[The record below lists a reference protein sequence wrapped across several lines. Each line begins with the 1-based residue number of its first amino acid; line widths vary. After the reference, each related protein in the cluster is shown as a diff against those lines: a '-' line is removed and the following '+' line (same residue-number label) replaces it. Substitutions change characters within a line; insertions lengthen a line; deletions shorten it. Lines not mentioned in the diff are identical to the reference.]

1 MTVVH
6 PISRAWIT
14 TGGTGAQNYDEFAD
28 DAEITDIITD
38 NPHSALS
45 VEMPHLAPESLGKTF
60 AEALPDA
67 VVRLARDKAEGHY
80 RQAEH
85 VVVLY
90 RITAKDEAPAYGLWS
105 MVETA
110 EISTSADEPG
120 LVIRNEDVFISKVRE
135 RVALADSL
143 QTLLSPVLLLQTGK
157 GEELHAALAD
167 ACAAAGEPAATDT
180 DQTGRTHAIWEIGP
194 GELQDRLTALAGGGE
209 LVVADGNH
217 RSLAAQTGGLTRFLA
232 CVTTPASV
240 FIQPYNRLVS
250 ELPVAAG
257 ELIDGLRAAGA
268 TVTELPRVAALP
280 GKGTI
285 ELYAYGRS
293 WAVGLPTDPSGSPVE
308 NLDHALVERVL
319 LRDVLGL
326 DPGDKR
332 ISYIGGDY
340 PVEWLRGEVDAG
352 RAELALLIAPV
363 TVEDFVEVNLA
374 RQKLPRKS
382 TWFTPKARGGL
393 VLAQLG
399 LDAEQPGLVSD
410 QLG

>member
-28 DAEITDIITD
+28 DAEITDIIAA
-38 NPHSALS
+38 NAHSSLA

-60 AEALPDA
+60 AESLPDA
-67 VVRLARDKAEGHY
+67 VVRLERDKSEGHY

-90 RITAKDEAPAYGLWS
+90 RITAQDEAPAYGLWS
-105 MVETA
+105 LVDTDQ
-110 EISTSADEPG
+110 ISTSADEPG
-120 LVIRNEDVFISKVRE
+120 LVIRNEDVFIAKVRE
-135 RVALADSL
+135 RVALADAL

-167 ACAAAGEPAATDT
+167 ACAAAGEPEATDT
-180 DQTGRTHAIWEIGP
+180 DQSGRTHAIWVLGP
-194 GELQDRLTALAGGGE
+194 GETQDRLTELAGGGE

-217 RSLAAQTGGLTRFLA
+217 RSLAAQTGGLPRFLA
-232 CVTTPASV
+232 VITTPASV
-240 FIQPYNRLVS
+240 AIQPYNRLIS
-250 ELPVAAG
+250 ELPASPD
-257 ELIDGLRAAGA
+257 ELLERLRAAGA
-268 TVTELPRVAALP
+268 TVTELPRAAALP

-285 ELYAYGRS
+285 EMYAGGRS
-293 WAVGLPTDPSGSPVE
+293 YAVGLPSDPAGTAVE

-340 PVEWLRGEVDAG
+340 PVEWLRDEVDNG
-352 RAELALLIAPV
+352 RAELAVLIAPV

-374 RQKLPRKS
+374 RLKLPRKS

-399 LDAEQPGLVSD
+399 
-410 QLG
+410 